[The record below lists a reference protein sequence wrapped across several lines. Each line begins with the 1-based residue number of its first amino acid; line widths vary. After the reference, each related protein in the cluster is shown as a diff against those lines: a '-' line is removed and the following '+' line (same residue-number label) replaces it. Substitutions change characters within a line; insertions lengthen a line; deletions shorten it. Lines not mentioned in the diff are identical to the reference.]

1 MVFRQWGVF
10 VFATIEGDWTVI
22 SPVMPTYAR
31 APFEFERGE
40 GSWLIAVDGSRFLDF
55 GAGIAVNSLGH
66 AHPKLVAAL
75 EAQARRLWHVSNLY
89 EIPEQR
95 RLAERLTDATF
106 ADTVFFTN
114 SGAEAMECCIKAARK
129 YWAAKGEPER
139 NRIITFEDAFHGRTL
154 ATISAAG
161 QEKLVKGFGPLLPGF
176 DIVPFGDI
184 AYVEAAIGPE
194 TAAIMIEPV
203 QGEGGIRPVPHPFMR
218 ALRALCDE
226 HGLLLILD
234 EIQCGMGRSGTL
246 FAHEQAGITP
256 DLMGVA
262 KGIGGGFPLGA
273 CLATEEAAA
282 GMVAGSHGSTYG
294 GNPLACAV
302 GNAVVEEIARPE
314 FLDEVKRKS
323 GLLRQRLAELADE
336 NSDIIAEVRGEGL
349 MLGLRLQEGVV
360 NGEFVAK
367 GREMGLLTVPA
378 GANVVRVLPPLN
390 ISDEDLAE
398 GVARLDATCK
408 AMRDEM
414 RDGAES

>member
-1 MVFRQWGVF
+1 
-10 VFATIEGDWTVI
+10 
-22 SPVMPTYAR
+22 MPTYAR

-40 GSWLIAVDGSRFLDF
+40 GSWLVATDGSRFLDF

-75 EAQARRLWHVSNLY
+75 EAQARRVWHLSNLY
-89 EIPEQR
+89 EIPEQK
-95 RLAERLTDATF
+95 RLAERLVDATF

-129 YWAAKGEPER
+129 YWHAKGQPER

-176 DIVPFGDI
+176 DIVAFDDI
-184 AYVEAAIGPE
+184 EAVKAAIGPE
-194 TAAIMIEPV
+194 TAAILIEPI
-203 QGEGGIRPVPHPFMR
+203 QGEGGIRPVPHAFMR
-218 ALRALCDE
+218 DLRALCDE

-234 EIQCGMGRSGTL
+234 EIQCGMGRTGTL
-246 FAHEQAGITP
+246 FYHEQAGITP

-273 CLATEEAAA
+273 CLATEDAAA
-282 GMVAGSHGSTYG
+282 GMVAGTHGSTYG

-302 GNAVVEEIARPE
+302 GNAVVEEIAAPE
-314 FLDEVKRKS
+314 FLDQVKRKA
-323 GLLRQRLAELADE
+323 GLLRQRLAELADA
-336 NSDIIAEVRGEGL
+336 NPDIIAEIRGEGL
-349 MLGLRLQEGVV
+349 MLGLRLHEGTV
-360 NGEFVAK
+360 NGDFVAEARK
-367 GREMGLLTVPA
+367 AGLLTVPA
-378 GANVVRVLPPLN
+378 GANVVRILPPLN

-398 GVARLDATCK
+398 GVARLDATCQ
-408 AMRDEM
+408 AVRA
-414 RDGAES
+414 GAAG